1 VKKGLSAKVGLA
13 MTPIGDLEEDMLAL
27 NNTVKI
33 INPDSS
39 FHNRKGRISDFPKSW
54 CVEVSISDWNNMY
67 SDDNRV
73 LFQFH
78 EVQWVRDL

>member
-1 VKKGLSAKVGLA
+1 

-27 NNTVKI
+27 NDTVKI

-39 FHNRKGRISDFPKSW
+39 FHSRKGRISDFVHGW
-54 CVEVSISDWNNMY
+54 VEVRILDWDNMY